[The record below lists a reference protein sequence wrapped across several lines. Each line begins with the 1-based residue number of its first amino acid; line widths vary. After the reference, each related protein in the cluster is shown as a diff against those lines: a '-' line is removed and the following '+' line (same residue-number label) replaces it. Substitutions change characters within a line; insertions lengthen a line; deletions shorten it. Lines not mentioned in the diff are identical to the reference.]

1 MKPYLLLF
9 AIAYSYCCNA
19 NCMLSKLSIDKR
31 VQNSKTIIDGI
42 VTAQHSCWN
51 TDKSMIYTVSTVTVN
66 SILKG
71 SVPTTLEIITPGGQ
85 LDGKLLVVEPS
96 ADLNIGANGIF
107 MLNENT
113 IALNYSNTYKKYE
126 IYALAQ
132 GFIQKDKT
140 TGVYN
145 DAFDSYVSRTSL
157 FGTIQKTT
165 GIAYREIDTQT
176 GITNSTSGGA
186 SITLF
191 TPAAI
196 SAGTQ
201 SILTIDGWGFGKR
214 TGAATVQFRD
224 ANSISSSAFI
234 SLPDTNYILSWT
246 DTEIRVLIPGA
257 SANRQSGAGS
267 GAFNVITSNGVSI
280 SSIAPLTISYNQF
293 EYKRNKIA
301 LMNQNGL
308 SGYTFTLNSDLN
320 NNTAAKNSFLKAL
333 NQWQCKTGVNI
344 SINPST
350 TSTTCSNQM
359 DNVNV
364 ISFATSACPLPAGAL
379 AVTYSSYTLCANS
392 PVIPDGIDM
401 IFSPNANFYFGNENT
416 IPTTQYDFESVALH
430 ELGHAFGQG
439 HNSDYNE
446 IMYPSIAN
454 GVSKRTLNPLSDLA
468 SIYDVVTR
476 STTTAYCGFSK
487 HKAIPT
493 ACTTSMQS
501 TPITSAF
508 ISDKTTGC
516 APLTVNFIDKS
527 TGTPTIWKWDINNDG
542 VYDYTTQNPTHTFST
557 PGTYTVKLI
566 AQNAN
571 AKDTIIK
578 TAMITVA
585 APIKLTVDAVQNI
598 SCNGNKNGILKA
610 TATGGNGV
618 YSYNWSNM
626 QTSALV
632 SNITAGNYSVTA
644 TDGFNC
650 TATASKT
657 LTQPEKL
664 AVNIIPINSF
674 VGGTYSATI
683 DVTGGIEP
691 YNYLLNNQT
700 LLNSNVISDLTSG
713 TYSLFVKDKNNC
725 IQSASFTV
733 GNLGTTTGVINAENS
748 FEKIDVY
755 PNPAANY
762 VNLNLSLKEY
772 KDVKID
778 LYDLTGQTVFQEEY
792 NSVKDKQTTLDLSNM
807 SAGTY
812 ILKLSIPEGNAF
824 RKIIVSK

>member
-9 AIAYSYCCNA
+9 AIAYSYCSNA

-31 VQNSKTIIDGI
+31 IQNSKTIIDGT
-42 VTAQHSCWN
+42 VTEQHSCWN
-51 TDKSMIYTVSTVTVN
+51 LDKSMIYTVSTIMVN
-66 SILKG
+66 GILKG
-71 SVPTTLEIITPGGQ
+71 SAPTTLEIVTPGGE
-85 LDGKLLVVEPS
+85 LDGKLIVVEPS
-96 ADLNIGANGIF
+96 ADLNIGSNGVF
-107 MLNENT
+107 LLNENS
-113 IALNYSNTYKKYE
+113 IALNDKNLYIKYE
-126 IYALAQ
+126 IYALSQ

-157 FGTIQKTT
+157 LGTIQKTT

-234 SLPDTNYILSWT
+234 NLPDSSYILSWT
-246 DTEIRVLIPGA
+246 DTEIRVLVPGA

-267 GAFNVITSNGVSI
+267 GVFNVITSDGASI
-280 SSIAPLTISYNQF
+280 SSIAPLSISFNQF

-301 LMNQNGL
+301 LMDQNGL
-308 SGYTFTLNSDLN
+308 GGYTFTLNTDLS

-344 SINPST
+344 TINPNT

-364 ISFATSACPLPAGAL
+364 ISFATNSCPLPAGAL

-401 IFSPNANFYFGNENT
+401 IFSPSANFYFGDENK
-416 IPTTQYDFESVALH
+416 IPSTQYDFESVALH

-439 HNSDYNE
+439 HNLDYNE

-454 GVSKRTLNPLSDLA
+454 GVSKRTLNPASDLV
-468 SIYDVVTR
+468 SIKDVITR
-476 STTTAYCGFSK
+476 STATSFCGFSK
-487 HKAIPT
+487 HKSVTTTCTST
-493 ACTTSMQS
+493 AQS
-501 TPITSAF
+501 TPITSSF
-508 ISDKTTGC
+508 IVDKTTGC
-516 APLTVNFIDKS
+516 APLTVNLIDKS
-527 TGTPTIWKWDINNDG
+527 TGAPTIWKWDINNDG
-542 VYDYTTQNPTHTFST
+542 IFDYTSQNPTHTFTT

-566 AQNAN
+566 TQNAN
-571 AKDTIIK
+571 TKDSIIK
-578 TAMITVA
+578 TALITVA
-585 APIKLTVDAVQNI
+585 APLKLTVDAIQNI

-610 TATGGNGV
+610 TTTGGNGV
-618 YSYNWSNM
+618 YAYNWSNA
-626 QTSALV
+626 QTSATV
-632 SNITAGNYSVTA
+632 NNVAAGNYTVTV

-650 TATASKT
+650 TVTASKT
-657 LTQPEKL
+657 LSQPEKL
-664 AVNIIPINSF
+664 SVSITPINSF
-674 VGGTYSATI
+674 VNGTYSATI
-683 DVTGGIEP
+683 DVTGGVEP

-700 LLNSNVISDLTSG
+700 LLNSNIINDLTSG
-713 TYSLFVKDKNNC
+713 TYSVFVKDNNNC
-725 IQSASFTV
+725 VQSASFSV
-733 GNLGTTTGVINAENS
+733 GTTTGVMNAESS

-755 PNPAANY
+755 PNPAADY
-762 VNLNLSLKEY
+762 VNLNLSLKEF
-772 KDVKID
+772 KNVKVD
-778 LYDLTGQTVFQEEY
+778 LYDLSGQSVLQEEY
-792 NSVKDKQTTLDLSNM
+792 NNIRDKQTTLDLSNM

-812 ILKLSIPEGNAF
+812 VLKLSLPEGNTF

>member
-1 MKPYLLLF
+1 
-9 AIAYSYCCNA
+9 
-19 NCMLSKLSIDKR
+19 MLSKLSIDKR
-31 VQNSKTIIDGI
+31 VQNSKTIIDGT

-51 TDKSMIYTVSTVTVN
+51 ADKSMIYTVSTITVK

-71 SVPTTLEIITPGGQ
+71 NVPTILEIVTPGGQ

-96 ADLNIGANGIF
+96 ADLNIGSNGIF

-113 IALNYSNTYKKYE
+113 IALSDNSMHKKYE
-126 IYALAQ
+126 IYALSQ
-132 GFIQKDKT
+132 GFIQKDNT

-145 DAFDSYVSRTSL
+145 DAFDSYVSRTAL
-157 FGTIQKTT
+157 LGTIQKTT
-165 GIAYREIDTQT
+165 GIAYREIETQT
-176 GITNSTSGGA
+176 GITNSTTGGA
-186 SITLF
+186 SITSF

-224 ANSISSSAFI
+224 ANSVSSSAFI

-246 DTEIRVLIPGA
+246 DTEIKVIVPGA

-267 GAFNVITSNGVSI
+267 GAFNVITADGASI
-280 SSIAPLTISYNQF
+280 SSIAPLTITYNQF

-301 LMNQNGL
+301 LMDQNGL
-308 SGYTFTLNSDLN
+308 GGYTFTLNTDLN

-344 SINPST
+344 TINSST

-364 ISFATSACPLPAGAL
+364 ISFTNNSCPLPAGAL

-401 IFSPNANFYFGNENT
+401 IFSPNANFYFGNDNS

-446 IMYPSIAN
+446 VMYPSIAN
-454 GVSKRTLNPLSDLA
+454 GVSKRTLNTLSDLA
-468 SIYDVVTR
+468 SINDVITR
-476 STTTAYCGFSK
+476 STAASFCGYSK

-493 ACTTSMQS
+493 ACTTSIQS
-501 TPITSAF
+501 TPIASAF
-508 ISDKTTGC
+508 ISDKTIGC

-527 TGTPTIWKWDINNDG
+527 TGAPTIWKWDINNDG
-542 VYDYTTQNPTHTFST
+542 IFDYTTQNPTHTFTT
-557 PGTYTVKLI
+557 PGTYTVKLF

-571 AKDTIIK
+571 AKDSIIK
-578 TAMITVA
+578 TALITVA
-585 APIKLTVDAVQNI
+585 APLKLTVDAIQNI

-610 TATGGNGV
+610 TTTGGNGV
-618 YSYNWSNM
+618 YTYNWSNA
-626 QTSALV
+626 QTSATV
-632 SNITAGNYSVTA
+632 SNVAAGNYSVTV

-650 TATASKT
+650 AATASKT

-664 AVNIIPINSF
+664 AVSVTPINSF
-674 VGGTYSATI
+674 VNGTYSASI
-683 DVTGGIEP
+683 DVTGGVEP
-691 YNYLLNNQT
+691 YNYSLNNQT
-700 LLNSNVISDLTSG
+700 ILNSNILSDLTSG
-713 TYSLFVKDKNNC
+713 TYSVFVKDNNNC
-725 IQSASFTV
+725 IQSASFSV
-733 GNLGTTTGVINAENS
+733 GTTTGVLNAENS
-748 FEKIDVY
+748 FEKLDVF
-755 PNPAANY
+755 PNPATNY
-762 VNLNLSLKEY
+762 INLNFSLKAY

-778 LYDLTGQTVFQEEY
+778 LYDLSGQSVFQEEF
-792 NSVKDKQTTLDLSNM
+792 STLKDKQTTLDISNL

-812 ILKLSIPEGNAF
+812 VLKLSLPEGNAF